1 MKNRVRL
8 FLLLKNLSKRKMK
21 QEQKKESNYVVQL
34 DIVLNLYEIFKIN
47 IISVVYFN

>member
-1 MKNRVRL
+1 
-8 FLLLKNLSKRKMK
+8 MK